1 MPTTRVPVIFLFSS
15 KVTYTMLQSFD
26 PFTFRVNSLV
36 GSFFN
41 PFWSKVVIRFLWSVT
56 SLTHFVILLR
66 KSPFMFWK
74 SSGFCSFYFYE
85 IYSSHFRTGVCVYHF
100 LSKEPDSLRSG
111 NNDCSFGHFFPN
123 SSEIF
128 LVAVDRSFTS
138 CYFVCQLCK
147 FYALFRCVKAIFPCL
162 RLQGLDCDDFGES
175 NKLPITLLAA
185 IIAVASRCWVHV
197 MTV

>member
-1 MPTTRVPVIFLFSS
+1 MECYFFDIFCNFI
-15 KVTYTMLQSFD
+15 KKISFY
-26 PFTFRVNSLV
+26 V
-36 GSFFN
+36 
-41 PFWSKVVIRFLWSVT
+41 
-56 SLTHFVILLR
+56 
-66 KSPFMFWK
+66 WK

-85 IYSSHFRTGVCVYHF
+85 IYSSYLRTCVCVYRVIIYVYTIF
-100 LSKEPDSLRSG
+100 FQKSPIPWGAATTIVISDTFFSK
-111 NNDCSFGHFFPN
+111 

-128 LVAVDRSFTS
+128 LDAVDRSFTS

-147 FYALFRCVKAIFPCL
+147 FYALFRCVKAIFPRL

-175 NKLPITLLAA
+175 NKLPITFLAA